1 MMGRVVVDELFGS
14 MPTTLNDSC
23 NCTRGVSYV
32 ALLAAGG
39 WRRSDSGIGR
49 NTVKS
54 DPFCLKS
61 DPFQCA

>member
-32 ALLAAGG
+32 AGG
-39 WRRSDSGIGR
+39 WR
-49 NTVKS
+49 
-54 DPFCLKS
+54 L
-61 DPFQCA
+61 AEE

>member
-23 NCTRGVSYV
+23 NCTRT
-32 ALLAAGG
+32 LLAAGG